1 MYRTQQ
7 LIAIVERLAYSRRTF
22 TTCRALVLIVTAL
35 IAFPKFA
42 RAQGQDLVLTN
53 EAEAQLD
60 SLASRVCDKVK
71 QSKRGHEP
79 IKILVFDFTRVS
91 LDKSSILGT
100 LLADRFTD
108 MLRHHGNGMEILDR
122 DLLKTYLKKL
132 RTNIGD
138 LDANSVYLQIAQ
150 DLGAT
155 DAIRAE
161 LTKDDKQQLKILLQ
175 RLADPEFNDVARFL
189 LPMDLEEILIKP
201 APSNYRD
208 PETIPP
214 EAGVILMSSNSIG
227 GVDLP
232 KCISCP
238 DPKFTP
244 VARAAKFTYGSI
256 ILSGVV
262 TTKGEVTSVYVVKGL
277 PFGLTESALTVI
289 RDWKLKPAMKDGQP
303 VAVRVAFE
311 FTFRS
316 S

>member
-22 TTCRALVLIVTAL
+22 TTCRALALIVTAL
-35 IAFPKFA
+35 VAFPKFA

-60 SLASRVCDKVK
+60 SLASRVCDKIK

-138 LDANSVYLQIAQ
+138 LDANSVYLQIAR

-175 RLADPEFNDVARFL
+175 LLADPEFNDVARFL